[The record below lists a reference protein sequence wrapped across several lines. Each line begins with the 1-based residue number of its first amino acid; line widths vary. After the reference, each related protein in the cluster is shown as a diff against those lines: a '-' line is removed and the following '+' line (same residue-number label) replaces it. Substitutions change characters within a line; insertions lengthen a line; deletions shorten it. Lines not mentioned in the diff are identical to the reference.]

1 MLTSKHK
8 EKNSVFFKK
17 LTQDL
22 FFFFYIFYCTL
33 FCSVLS
39 LHNSSVRHE
48 LEEQIVHE
56 DKGYPLKMVKRK
68 IVVLCYFNSKLV

>member
-1 MLTSKHK
+1 MLTSRQSHK
-8 EKNSVFFKK
+8 EKNNIFEK
-17 LTQDL
+17 LNPHL
-22 FFFFYIFYCTL
+22 FFIFYCTL

-39 LHNSSVRHE
+39 LHNSSVCHE

-68 IVVLCYFNSKLV
+68 IVVVCCF